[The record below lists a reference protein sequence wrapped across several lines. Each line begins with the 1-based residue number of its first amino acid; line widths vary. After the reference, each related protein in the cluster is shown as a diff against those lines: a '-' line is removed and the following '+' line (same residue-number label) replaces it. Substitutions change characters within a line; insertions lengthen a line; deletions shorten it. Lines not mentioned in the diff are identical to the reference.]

1 MSLRKIAGL
10 AAAFSLAVG
19 MIGSGVSAAFT
30 DQVKAIQNIH
40 VGTFSC
46 GITSEF
52 GTVSGKTLTYS
63 PTDIASSAAGH
74 SAFSFTVTNTGS
86 ISAALQI
93 SETALAAPFS
103 SMLATPVA
111 PVILAG
117 GANTTY
123 NAGIQWPELT
133 NVDQGKS
140 ASITYTVN
148 CGEVGA
154 STVSFFSTNR
164 GTYGD
169 LDSVRFAGSGTG
181 FTPTDTIHMSYG
193 YGGNGP
199 WNMDPYWGAIGL
211 SAPVVDAN
219 GGFSYWFADDCMSGS
234 VKTDQTV
241 TVIVSDEHSHT
252 ATGTGILACSLMA

>member
-30 DQVKAIQNIH
+30 DQVQAVQGIQ

-46 GITSEF
+46 AISSQTGN
-52 GTVSGKTLTYS
+52 VVGKTLTYS
-63 PTDIASSAAGH
+63 TNITSSVAGSSAL
-74 SAFSFTVTNTGS
+74 SFTVSNTGS
-86 ISAALQI
+86 IPAALQI

-111 PVILAG
+111 PVVLAG
-117 GANTTY
+117 GASTTY

-133 NVDQGKS
+133 NLDLGKS
-140 ASITYTVN
+140 ASITYTVK

-154 STVSFFSTNR
+154 GTVSFFSTNR
-164 GTYGD
+164 GTYGN

-181 FTPTDTIHMSYG
+181 FTPNDTIHLSYG
-193 YGGNGP
+193 YGAYGP
-199 WNMDPYWGAIGL
+199 WSMDGYWGAIGL

-219 GGFSYWFADDCMSGS
+219 GGFSYWFADDCMGGA

-241 TVIVSDEHSHT
+241 TVTVADEHGHT